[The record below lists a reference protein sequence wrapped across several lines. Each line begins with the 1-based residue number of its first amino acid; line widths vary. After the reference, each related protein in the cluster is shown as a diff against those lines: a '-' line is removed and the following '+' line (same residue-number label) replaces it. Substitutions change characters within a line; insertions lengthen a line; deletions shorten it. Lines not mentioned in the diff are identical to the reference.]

1 MQAAKAISI
10 TRSTLSTPSVSQ
22 TISHRHYRPDY
33 SDVAAFGDQPAERLD
48 LTIEGTNGS
57 GGGALANGTV
67 LGQQPASSMA
77 AGLLA
82 APSSQP
88 TVSR

>member
-1 MQAAKAISI
+1 MGQVG
-10 TRSTLSTPSVSQ
+10 LEWSVSG
-22 TISHRHYRPDY
+22 I
-33 SDVAAFGDQPAERLD
+33 AASSTTSAPAAQ
-48 LTIEGTNGS
+48 LTQAMAS
-57 GGGALANGTV
+57 FAPRSGALANGTV

-88 TVSR
+88 TVSP